1 MVWLVG
7 GANEHRE
14 NNYFHS
20 RRGICYC
27 ADRRV
32 GWRVDYAAPVYGR
45 ADWITGLTV
54 AGVFHKSPKSKNGAL
69 ESRIGLKGLCR
80 KGAMLLIVLVAYR
93 LDLMAGLHGV
103 LRTGAIVALVCN
115 EALSILENVGLMGV
129 TYPEIIDRVIR
140 QLLGEKTHKEN
151 DLPD

>member
-1 MVWLVG
+1 MNIEKTTVITAVG
-7 GANEHRE
+7 AFVTALIGKWDGAIITLLL
-14 NNYFHS
+14 FM
-20 RRGICYC
+20 
-27 ADRRV
+27 A
-32 GWRVDYAAPVYGR
+32 

-93 LDLMAGLHGV
+93 LDLMAALNGG
-103 LRTGAIVALVCN
+103 LRTCAIVELFCN

-129 TYPEIIDRVIR
+129 KYPEIIDRVIR
-140 QLLGEKTHKEN
+140 QLLGENTDKEK

>member
-1 MVWLVG
+1 MNIEKTTFLTAVG
-7 GANEHRE
+7 AFVTALIGEWDGALITLLL
-14 NNYFHS
+14 FM
-20 RRGICYC
+20 
-27 ADRRV
+27 A
-32 GWRVDYAAPVYGR
+32 

-54 AGVFHKSPKSKNGAL
+54 AGVFHRSPKSTNGAL

-103 LRTGAIVALVCN
+103 LRTAAIVALVCN

-129 TYPEIIDRVIR
+129 KYPAIIDKVIK
-140 QLLGEKTHKEN
+140 QLLGANGTTKSDDQTT
-151 DLPD
+151 D

>member
-1 MVWLVG
+1 MNIEKTTVITAVG
-7 GANEHRE
+7 AFVTALIGEWDGAIITLLL
-14 NNYFHS
+14 FMT
-20 RRGICYC
+20 
-27 ADRRV
+27 
-32 GWRVDYAAPVYGR
+32 

-80 KGAMLLIVLVAYR
+80 KGAMLLLVIVAVR
-93 LDLMAGLHGV
+93 LDLMAGLQGI

-129 TYPEIIDRVIR
+129 KYPEIIDRTIR
-140 QLLGEKTHKEN
+140 QLLGKQEN
-151 DLPD
+151 KN